1 MVKKKK
7 IIIFLIIISLLII
20 AGGVFWWW
28 QGQEIKGSPE
38 DYVIKETEGGKIVE
52 NKNAGL
58 TVKMPEGWREQR
70 IEMEEGAV
78 NFYSPETEIEW
89 KEGKI
94 VLPLKKGCLIQTTV
108 VYKKM
113 SFEEI
118 EKEAR
123 YTHYMLGRFS
133 EEFERITINNYPV
146 LKNIFDTQDIGAGID
161 IYIPKGKKVYA
172 FYLSYASD
180 EKERCLSEFD
190 EFLETVLI
198 K

>member
-1 MVKKKK
+1 MNKK
-7 IIIFLIIISLLII
+7 IVIFIIVLILFFI

-28 QGQEIKGSPE
+28 QGREIKGSPE
-38 DYVIKETEGGKIVE
+38 DYIIKETPEGKIVE
-52 NKNAGL
+52 NKRAGL
-58 TVKMPEGWREQR
+58 KVKAPEWWEEQK

-94 VLPLKKGCLIQTTV
+94 VLPIKQGCMIQSTV

-113 SFEEI
+113 NFEQI

-123 YTHYMLGRFS
+123 YTHYMLGRIS
-133 EEFERITINNYPV
+133 EEFEKITVNNYQA
-146 LKNIFDTQDIGAGID
+146 LKNIFDTQQTGPALGI
-161 IYIPKGKKVYA
+161 YVPKRDKGYA
-172 FYLSYASD
+172 FYLYWGSD
-180 EKERCLSEFD
+180 DKEKCIQEFNK
-190 EFLETVLI
+190 FLETISI